1 MSEITFSARAYCKII
16 LHAAKYPHC
25 SINGVLLSK
34 SSTTKGKEIEFVD
47 AVPLF
52 HIALNL
58 TPMAE
63 IALMQIDEQASQNGL
78 VISGYYTA
86 LENVRDCSFE
96 KANHRISD
104 KLTSNYPSSC
114 LVVVDNS
121 KLGIQM
127 DNVALKVAQFVDGSY
142 KLSDTNRICLKPDT
156 TLDIC
161 SQLLEKNGHNL
172 IVDFD
177 NHLDNISLDWMNPE
191 LNEEVDNLVAIYN

>member
-63 IALMQIDEQASQNGL
+63 IALMQVNS
-78 VISGYYTA
+78 
-86 LENVRDCSFE
+86 
-96 KANHRISD
+96 
-104 KLTSNYPSSC
+104 TSKYNY
-114 LVVVDNS
+114 
-121 KLGIQM
+121 
-127 DNVALKVAQFVDGSY
+127 
-142 KLSDTNRICLKPDT
+142 
-156 TLDIC
+156 
-161 SQLLEKNGHNL
+161 
-172 IVDFD
+172 
-177 NHLDNISLDWMNPE
+177 NISLNC
-191 LNEEVDNLVAIYN
+191 II